1 MPIMT
6 TSQSNKLLGVV
17 VPTLGT
23 RVEYL
28 SHCLRSLQSDQV
40 YVVIVGPE
48 SLKGLLQERNLGY
61 DDFLIELTGDP
72 LATSINKAMAR
83 IPEDIPFI
91 TWIGDDDIL
100 NLENSLEVLRKYE
113 KLKDVVVYGDCD
125 YIDTSAHILWKN
137 EPGRFAASLIS
148 MLPQRIAQ
156 PASFIRHSAWREIG
170 GLNPRYKLAFDYDM
184 FIKLSAIGKLSYSP
198 TTLASYRWHP
208 DALSVKARKFSVREA
223 SRVRQSTRPALMKI
237 LFTPLEITVMTATYL
252 FGLWMKYRLKKSRL
266 VKNSH
271 S

>member
-6 TSQSNKLLGVV
+6 TSRSNKLLGVV

-28 SHCLRSLQSDQV
+28 SQCLHSLQSDQV

-48 SLKGLLQERNLGY
+48 SLKALLHKRSLGY
-61 DDFLIELTGDP
+61 NEFLIELTSDS

-100 NLENSLEVLRKYE
+100 NLENSLEVLSKY
-113 KLKDVVVYGDCD
+113 KNLNDVVVYGDCD
-125 YIDTSAHILWKN
+125 YIDTSAHVLWKN
-137 EPGRFAASLIS
+137 HPGEFAASFIS
-148 MLPQRIAQ
+148 LLPQRIAQ
-156 PASFIRHSAWREIG
+156 PASFIRHSAWKEIG

-184 FIKLSAIGKLSYSP
+184 FIRLSAVGKLSYSRI
-198 TTLASYRWHP
+198 TFASYRWHQ
-208 DALSVKARKFSVREA
+208 DALSVKARKFSVIEA
-223 SRVRQSTRPALMKI
+223 FKVRQSTRSGLFKI
-237 LFTPLEITVMTATYL
+237 LYIPLEITVMTATYL
-252 FGLWMKYRLKKSRL
+252 FGLWMKYRLMKSR
-266 VKNSH
+266 
-271 S
+271 